1 MVWTTLDESRCHYL
15 DSDVAN
21 GVDND
26 GDDKAE
32 QKVYELVGK
41 IAYELIEEIAMP
53 EMLDMENE
61 TDPNVVW
68 VLDLPL
74 NGHNAHV
81 SVDFGGEQEPNL
93 D

>member
-1 MVWTTLDESRCHYL
+1 M
-15 DSDVAN
+15 AN

-61 TDPNVVW
+61 TDPNVV
-68 VLDLPL
+68 
-74 NGHNAHV
+74 
-81 SVDFGGEQEPNL
+81 
-93 D
+93 